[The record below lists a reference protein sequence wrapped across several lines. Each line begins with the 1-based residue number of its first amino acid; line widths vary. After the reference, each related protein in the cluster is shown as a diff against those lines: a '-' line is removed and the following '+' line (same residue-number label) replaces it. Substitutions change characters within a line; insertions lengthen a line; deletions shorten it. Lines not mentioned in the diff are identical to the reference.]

1 MTKIRVLIA
10 DDHALVRMGL
20 VSLLQ
25 MELDI
30 EVVGEAEDGEAAVR
44 LSKSLKPAVVVMDLM
59 MPVKDGIEAT
69 LQIRKELPKTR
80 VLILTTSSSSD
91 AITHALQAG
100 ASGAILKSAANVELL
115 QAIHDVAN
123 GEEAVSADVRRMMS
137 KDPPAPRLTRRQQE
151 ILQSITRGLTNPDI
165 ASQFGI
171 SLGSVKDHVNVIFT
185 KLGAA
190 NRSEA
195 VAIALQKHLLKI

>member
-1 MTKIRVLIA
+1 MNTIKVLIA

-25 MELDI
+25 MEPDI
-30 EVVGEAEDGEAAVR
+30 NVVGEAEDGEDAILQVQ
-44 LSKSLKPAVVVMDLM
+44 KTKPDVIVLDLM

-69 LQIRKELPKTR
+69 RTIKEMHPKSN

-91 AITHALQAG
+91 AILQAIDAG
-100 ASGAILKSAANVELL
+100 AAGVILKSAANAELL
-115 QAIHDVAN
+115 QAIRTVAA
-123 GEEAVSADVRRMMS
+123 GGRAISPDVRRMIDE
-137 KDPPAPRLTRRQQE
+137 DPPVPKLTRRQQE
-151 ILQSITRGLTNPDI
+151 ILESVTRGLTNPDI
-165 ASQFGI
+165 AKQFGI
-171 SLGSVKDHVNVIFT
+171 SLGCVKDHINLIFT

-195 VAIALQKHLLKI
+195 VAIAIQKHLLKI

>member
-25 MELDI
+25 MESDI

-115 QAIHDVAN
+115 QAIHAVAS

-137 KDPPAPRLTRRQQE
+137 IDPPAPKLTRRQQE

-171 SLGSVKDHVNVIFT
+171 SLGSVKDHINLIFT